1 MIEAKVIKVK
11 NISDRDEKEM
21 WIQTGDTFY
30 GKITKWPEIGES
42 FYLFENGN
50 SIDSRYD
57 VSLRTT
63 PVTEIIND
71 REFKTLNSIYKIITK
86 SDERDE
92 RIKTI
97 LE

>member
-1 MIEAKVIKVK
+1 MIDAKVIKVK
-11 NISDRDEKEM
+11 NISDKDEKLM
-21 WIQTGDTFY
+21 WVQTGDIFY
-30 GKITKWPEIGES
+30 GKINKWPEIGES
-42 FYLFENGN
+42 FYLIEN
-50 SIDSRYD
+50 DSKYAY
-57 VSLRTT
+57 SLRTT
-63 PVTEIIND
+63 PVTEIISD

>member
-21 WIQTGDTFY
+21 WIQTGDIFY
-30 GKITKWPEIGES
+30 GIINEWPEIGKS
-42 FYLFENGN
+42 FYLVENDKKVN
-50 SIDSRYD
+50 SRH
-57 VSLRTT
+57 VLTTT
-63 PVTEIIND
+63 PVTEIMSD

>member
-1 MIEAKVIKVK
+1 MIDAKVIKVK
-11 NISDRDEKEM
+11 NISGKDEAIT
-21 WIQTGDTFY
+21 WVHTGDVFY
-30 GKITKWPEIGES
+30 GKINKWPEVGES
-42 FYLFENGN
+42 FYLIEDN
-50 SIDSRYD
+50 SRYTY
-57 VSLRTT
+57 SLRTT

-92 RIKTI
+92 KIKNI

>member
-1 MIEAKVIKVK
+1 MIEAKVIKIK
-11 NISDRDEKEM
+11 NISGKDEALM
-21 WIQTGDTFY
+21 WISTGDIFY
-30 GKITKWPEIGES
+30 GKINKWPEIGES
-42 FYLFENGN
+42 FYLIEDN
-50 SIDSRYD
+50 SRY
-57 VSLRTT
+57 SLRTT

-92 RIKTI
+92 KIKNI

>member
-11 NISDRDEKEM
+11 NISDKDEKLM
-21 WIQTGDTFY
+21 WVQTGDIFY
-30 GKITKWPEIGES
+30 GKINKWPEIGES
-42 FYLFENGN
+42 FYLIEN
-50 SIDSRYD
+50 DSKYAY
-57 VSLRTT
+57 SLRTT
-63 PVTEIIND
+63 PVTEIISD

>member
-11 NISDRDEKEM
+11 NISDKDEKEM
-21 WIQTGDTFY
+21 WVQTGDIFY
-30 GKITKWPEIGES
+30 GKINKWPEIGES
-42 FYLFENGN
+42 FYLIEN
-50 SIDSRYD
+50 DSKYAY
-57 VSLRTT
+57 SLRTT
-63 PVTEIIND
+63 PVTEIISD

>member
-1 MIEAKVIKVK
+1 MIDAKVIKVK
-11 NISDRDEKEM
+11 NISDKDEAFM
-21 WIQTGDTFY
+21 WIHTGDVFY
-30 GKITKWPEIGES
+30 GKINKWPEVGES
-42 FYLFENGN
+42 FCLNENN
-50 SIDSRYD
+50 SRY
-57 VSLRTT
+57 SLRTT

-92 RIKTI
+92 KIKNI